1 MTSAALLPLAVPVGP
16 ELLTILPALEAAL
29 SGRAPVFPYA
39 ATSDRPVIASA
50 DAADLPDD
58 LAVVVATSG
67 STGRPKRALLTV
79 GAVERSA
86 WATHQVLGGSGAWLM
101 AMPGH
106 HIAGLQVLLR
116 SIAAGVA
123 PVVLDLRD
131 GFSTATF
138 AAAAASVTATAAA
151 RRRYTAIVP
160 TQLARLLDDPEGTE
174 ALNGFD
180 AVLVGGAATSTS
192 LADRARRA
200 GVPVRLTYGMSET
213 AGGCVYDGA
222 PLPVSRVHIDNDHHI
237 VLGGDTV
244 SHGYLGD
251 PDRSTD
257 AFAVDA
263 DGVRWFRTHDLGHFD
278 DSELLVVDGRADDV
292 INSGGVKITPGVVED
307 AMLRHLPEVLDVVV
321 VGLPD
326 REWGEIVCAAVT
338 LVDPAGPVAE
348 RSVRDRLRGILPDA
362 ALPRRVLTL
371 PSLPQRG
378 PGKPDREA
386 VRRVMHDLR

>member
-1 MTSAALLPLAVPVGP
+1 M
-16 ELLTILPALEAAL
+16 
-29 SGRAPVFPYA
+29 
-39 ATSDRPVIASA
+39 
-50 DAADLPDD
+50 
-58 LAVVVATSG
+58 
-67 STGRPKRALLTV
+67 
-79 GAVERSA
+79 
-86 WATHQVLGGSGAWLM
+86 
-101 AMPGH
+101 
-106 HIAGLQVLLR
+106 LLR
-116 SIAAGVA
+116 SLAAGVA

-131 GFSTATF
+131 GFSTTAF
-138 AAAAASVTATAAA
+138 AAAAVRVTTTETA

-174 ALNGFD
+174 ALRGFD
-180 AVLVGGAATSTS
+180 AVLIGGAATSAS
-192 LADRARRA
+192 LAERAHSA

-244 SHGYLGD
+244 AHGYLGD
-251 PDRSTD
+251 PDRSAD

-263 DGVRWFRTHDLGHFD
+263 DGVRWFRTDDLGHFD
-278 DSELLVVDGRADDV
+278 DHELLVVDGRADDV

-338 LVDPAGPVAE
+338 LVDPAGEVAE

-362 ALPRRVLTL
+362 ALPRRVLAL
-371 PSLPQRG
+371 SSLPQRG

>member
-1 MTSAALLPLAVPVGP
+1 MNSAALLPLAVPAGP

-29 SGRAPVFPYA
+29 AGKAPVLPYA
-39 ATSDRPVIASA
+39 AACDRPVIDSA
-50 DAADLPDD
+50 DGVDLPDD

-67 STGRPKRALLTV
+67 STGNPKRALLTA

-86 WATHQVLGGSGAWLM
+86 WATHQVLGGSGAWLL

-131 GFSTATF
+131 GFSSAAF
-138 AAAAASVTATAAA
+138 AAAAGKVTTTATA
-151 RRRYTAIVP
+151 RHRYTAIVP
-160 TQLARLLDDPEGTE
+160 TQLARLLDDPEGTK
-174 ALNGFD
+174 ALCDFD
-180 AVLVGGAATSTS
+180 AVLVGGAATPAP
-192 LADRARRA
+192 LVDRAHRA
-200 GVPVRLTYGMSET
+200 GIPVRLTYGMSET

-244 SHGYLGD
+244 AHGYLSD
-251 PDRSTD
+251 PGRSAD

-263 DGVRWFRTHDLGHFD
+263 DGIRWFRTDDLGHFD
-278 DSELLVVDGRADDV
+278 DDELLVVDGRADDV

-307 AMLRHLPEVLDVVV
+307 AILRHLPEILDVVV

-338 LVDPAGPVAE
+338 LVDPADQVAE

-362 ALPRRVLTL
+362 ALPRRVLALT
-371 PSLPQRG
+371 SLPQQG

-386 VRRVMHDLR
+386 VRRVMHDLT